1 MMRESR
7 GHDSDADFSAILAR
21 WARNQYGYIAKIFRL
36 TSQTADRQL
45 TDSKFRVTS
54 WRACTCATAGLR
66 PLRLVPECINALRDL
81 PHLASC
87 FRHCCSRHC
96 QWIFPL
102 FLLPFG
108 TASGSGGPTGVG
120 IGSQTSK
127 VPGSRCGEPF
137 SAAWRCTMG

>member
-36 TSQTADRQL
+36 TSQTTDRQL
-45 TDSKFRVTS
+45 TDSNFRVTS

-66 PLRLVPECINALRDL
+66 SLRLVPECINALRDL
-81 PHLASC
+81 PHLGSC

-102 FLLPFG
+102 FLLHPCSKKG
-108 TASGSGGPTGVG
+108 LEARVKPASVIRATCRRQRARRAGGN
-120 IGSQTSK
+120 SESTSLL
-127 VPGSRCGEPF
+127 
-137 SAAWRCTMG
+137 